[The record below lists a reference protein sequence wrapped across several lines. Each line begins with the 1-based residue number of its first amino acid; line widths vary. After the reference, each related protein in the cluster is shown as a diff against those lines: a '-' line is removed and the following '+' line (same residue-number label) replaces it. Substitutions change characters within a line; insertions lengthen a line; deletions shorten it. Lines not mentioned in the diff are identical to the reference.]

1 MASKHARK
9 KSKSKDSDLIPII
22 YQVPG
27 GIEIVSG
34 YLEKKSLPDGVK
46 SMRFF
51 GHYECTNCRNR
62 WKSGFAWQGYQLEC
76 KKCDIYEWP
85 VKVYHL
91 EIPSDD
97 YVMTKPHLSSLC
109 EKCQTYKVHCL
120 TGEELKP
127 DSEEPHLTKTKNLE
141 DDTDKNEYMVHFA
154 KQLTLDKHDI
164 NEYMVHFY
172 KQLTLD
178 KHDII
183 IELSFIENLFD
194 SLWDILGREGKSE
207 FKEALKITASKWQ
220 LRGRDDLARECNR
233 VLKQTVY

>member
-109 EKCQTYKVHCL
+109 EKCQLYKVHCL

-127 DSEEPHLTKTKNLE
+127 DSEEPHLTKPKNLE
-141 DDTDKNEYMVHFA
+141 DDTDE
-154 KQLTLDKHDI
+154 

-172 KQLTLD
+172 KQITLD

-194 SLWDILGREGKSE
+194 SLWDTLGREGKSE